1 MKVTILTAVCNMAE
15 FLPRCLDSL
24 LAQTHSD
31 FEAICIDDASSD
43 NTPQVLQAYARRDKR
58 IIVLRQD
65 ENTGQATARNHGL
78 SLAQGTFT
86 MMLDADD
93 WLAPDALQQICDAL
107 ERNPQADCAVLHL
120 VYWYGEGNE
129 KVWECHTDGKKMF
142 TGQEAFRRCMEGKLH
157 GLYAVRTSL
166 HQRFPYDDAT
176 RLYSDENT
184 TLLHYLYSR
193 HVVLTQATYYY
204 RRHPQSATHVCN
216 VHRLDRLEADLS
228 LRSQIH
234 RHQPTAITDF
244 ERFRW
249 MRVIECYYYFH
260 QHRDSFSREEREDI
274 LRRFRHA
281 VAATQPSLLPKRLR
295 RKFGYIPFRRFYLF
309 HLQEEI
315 YFGLRKCLRR

>member
-1 MKVTILTAVCNMAE
+1 MKVTILTAVRNMAE

-24 LAQTHSD
+24 LAQTHTD
-31 FEAICIDDASSD
+31 FEVICIDDASTDS
-43 NTPQVLQAYARRDKR
+43 TPQVLQAYAQRDKR
-58 IIVLRQD
+58 ITVLRQD
-65 ENTGQATARNHGL
+65 TNTGQATARNHGL
-78 SLAQGTFT
+78 NLAQGTFT
-86 MMLDADD
+86 MMVDADD
-93 WLAPDALQQICDAL
+93 WLAPDALQRICDAL
-107 ERNPQADCAVLHL
+107 QQDPQADCAVLRL
-120 VYWYGEGNE
+120 VCWYGEGRE
-129 KVWECHTDGKKMF
+129 KEWECHTDGRQNL
-142 TGQEAFRRCMEGKLH
+142 TGQEAFRLCMEGKLH

-166 HQRFPYDDAT
+166 HRRFPYDDAT

-193 HVVLTQATYYY
+193 HVILTPATYYY
-204 RRHPQSATHVCN
+204 RRHSQSATHVCN

-228 LRSQIH
+228 LRSQIQH
-234 RHQPTAITDF
+234 HQPAALAEF

-260 QHRDSFSREEREDI
+260 QHRASFSREERRDI

-281 VAATQPSLLPKRLR
+281 VACTRPSSLPPRLR
-295 RKFGYIPFRRFYLF
+295 HKFGYIPFRRFCLF